1 MTTTHPRGTILRRP
15 ASASAPL
22 VAALAFVLPFLAGLA
37 GGGAIGDRTY
47 PSPFATN
54 AEILHYFA
62 HNHDAVVLQS
72 LLQCVAAVGLLVLA
86 AELAAAASRTDDRA
100 VLTRLIAASGGFSA
114 AFQLLS
120 ALLGWVGV
128 RSATQASPAL
138 VRALHDLSF
147 LTGGP
152 GTVLGVG
159 LMIGSVALALPTVIP
174 TWTRAVGLV
183 LPVVAV
189 LSLLCLVA
197 DQAAFLLPVARFLG
211 MAWLLLVTALLSR
224 TQRGAGREGGGR

>member
-1 MTTTHPRGTILRRP
+1 MTTAHPRDTIRTRP

-22 VAALAFVLPFLAGLA
+22 VAALAFTLPFLAGLA
-37 GGGAIGDRTY
+37 GGGAIGDGTY
-47 PSPFATN
+47 PSPFAAN

-72 LLQCVAAVGLLVLA
+72 LLQCVSAVGLLVLA
-86 AELAAAASRTDDRA
+86 AELAAAASRTEDRA
-100 VLTRLIAASGGFSA
+100 VLARLIAASGGFAA

-159 LMIGSVALALPTVIP
+159 LMTGSAALALSTVIP
-174 TWTRAVGLV
+174 AWTRAAGLV
-183 LPVVAV
+183 LPAVAV

-211 MAWLLLVTALLSR
+211 MAWLLLVTVLLSR
-224 TQRGAGREGGGR
+224 TRRGAGREGDGR